1 MKTLTSAT
9 VQDLALICVAS
20 LLLAACDNPQD
31 KPQTAASTTMS
42 SAPAG
47 TSIGT
52 DIDDSVV
59 TTRVKSALLA
69 DSEVKSFDIKVETRK
84 GLVQLSGFVDTQ
96 ARIDNAIALVS
107 KVEGVKSIENGMTVK
122 DGVATVGNTVDD
134 SIVTAKIKSA
144 LLADPAVRSL
154 DIAVVTRKGQVQL
167 SGYVTNQTQIN
178 RALEIVKVVDGVSSI
193 NNEIS
198 IKQ

>member
-1 MKTLTSAT
+1 MKTLTRAT
-9 VQDLALICVAS
+9 AQNLALACAAA

-31 KPQTAASTTMS
+31 QARASTSTAMS
-42 SAPAG
+42 SPPAG

-69 DSEVKSFDIKVETRK
+69 DRESKSFDIKVETRK

-107 KVEGVKSIENGMTVK
+107 RIEGVKSIENGMTVK

-154 DIAVVTRKGQVQL
+154 DIAVVTHKGEVQL
-167 SGYVTNQTQIN
+167 SGYVASQTQIN